1 MWTALRIV
9 VETLLNLLHQQMFT
23 IDLIDLIS
31 ESFASFILRSCHNPI
46 RIFWVNFRGRIRH
59 WPLPTQSVE
68 HEDAKGKDVNRR
80 RIFRSICQCLGWHV
94 CWGARGFGHARK
106 LIWSE
111 VEDFSN
117 PQVGNLGLHCRR
129 E

>member
-9 VETLLNLLHQQMFT
+9 VETLLNLFHQQMFT
-23 IDLIDLIS
+23 IDLIDLIN
-31 ESFASFILRSCHNPI
+31 ESFASFKLCNCHNPI
-46 RIFWVNFRGRIRH
+46 RIFRVNFRGRIRH

-80 RIFRSICQCLGWHV
+80 RVFRR
-94 CWGARGFGHARK
+94 GARGFGDARK

-117 PQVGNLGLHCRR
+117 SQVGNLGLHCRR
-129 E
+129 Q